1 MSELLRRVREMF
13 PLFQADGV
21 LVTHKA
27 NIRYICGYTND
38 IGVLLVTRDSAYL
51 LTDFRFVF
59 QAQKEV
65 DSRYV
70 QVVDVSDGGYPL
82 TVMNLCRHNTP
93 VAKLAIEA
101 YEMPYLDYVGI
112 TKELTANGI
121 ETVPIPNY
129 ISELRFIKTP
139 EEIEKLRMAEHIGD
153 LAFSE
158 ILPYLKPGVTEREIA
173 ARLTF
178 IMQMHGASGNSFD
191 PIVASGVNSSMPH
204 AIPSEKKLEEGDFVT
219 MDFGCIY
226 QGYCSD
232 MTRTVV
238 LGKASPKQK
247 EIYETVALAQEEA
260 LKALKPGRKGR
271 EIDAVAR
278 KIIDD
283 AGYRGCFGHGLG
295 HSVGLEI
302 HEDPF
307 CNAREERVLKAGMIM
322 TVEPGI
328 YVKDFGGVRIEDM
341 VLITE
346 DGYENLAH
354 SEKKLIEL

>member
-1 MSELLRRVREMF
+1 MSETLKRVREMF
-13 PLFQADGV
+13 PVFQTDGV
-21 LVTHKA
+21 LVNDIP
-27 NIRYICGYTND
+27 NIRYISGYTND
-38 IGVLLVTRDSAYL
+38 VGALLITTDSAYL
-51 LTDFRFVF
+51 LTDFRFIF

-65 DSRYV
+65 DPSEI
-70 QVVDVSDGGYPL
+70 QVVDITQGGYAL
-82 TVMNLCRHNTP
+82 TIAELCRSNTP
-93 VAKLAIEA
+93 VTRLAVEA
-101 YEMPYLDYVGI
+101 FRMPHLDYVSYAETLLG
-112 TKELTANGI
+112 KGV

-129 ISELRFIKTP
+129 LSELRFIKTP
-139 EEIEKLRMAEHIGD
+139 EEIEKLKMAEHIGD
-153 LAFSE
+153 LAFAE
-158 ILPYLKPGVTEREIA
+158 ILPYLKPGVTELEIA
-173 ARLTF
+173 ARLSF
-178 IMQMHGASGNSFD
+178 SMQMHGASGNSFP

-204 AIPSEKKLEEGDFVT
+204 AIPSEKKLEKGDFVT

-226 QGYCSD
+226 RGYCSD

-238 LGKASPKQK
+238 LGKADEKQR
-247 EIYETVALAQEEA
+247 EIYETVLRAQTEALA
-260 LKALKPGRKGR
+260 ALKPGKTGM

-278 KIIDD
+278 QIIDE
-283 AGYRGCFGHGLG
+283 AGYQGCFGHGLG

-302 HEDPF
+302 HEEPN
-307 CNAREERVLKAGMIM
+307 CNAREKRILKAGMIM